1 MQSTCRSAAAGSP
14 PALGY
19 CDEAV
24 AEGSNDHPAMRTPSL
39 LKPLNALS
47 VRASLAVLVVG
58 CILPLALVGA
68 YFFFSFYERE
78 EAQLITNSLTRTR
91 AMSAAVDHDF
101 ATTQAALLALATS
114 AHLARGDLAGF
125 HRQALEEL
133 RHLPAE
139 HIVLIDPT
147 GQILLTTRRPFG
159 TQLPRLTS
167 SPLLARRGAGQ
178 SDLGAVRAPSPA
190 EERAAPVGV
199 LPHAAAGSAG
209 RRGTGREHRDKNGDT
224 AGGIDQ
230 ISERRGGRLS

>member
-1 MQSTCRSAAAGSP
+1 
-14 PALGY
+14 
-19 CDEAV
+19 
-24 AEGSNDHPAMRTPSL
+24 
-39 LKPLNALS
+39 
-47 VRASLAVLVVG
+47 
-58 CILPLALVGA
+58 
-68 YFFFSFYERE
+68 
-78 EAQLITNSLTRTR
+78 
-91 AMSAAVDHDF
+91 MSAAVDHDF

-178 SDLGAVRAPSPA
+178 SDLGAVRAPSPLKSGLLLSVSYRMLQPA
-190 EERAAPVGV
+190 RRDVGAPVESIV
-199 LPHAAAGSAG
+199 TRMATQLEGSIKSGNDA
-209 RRGTGREHRDKNGDT
+209 EDAYH
-224 AGGIDQ
+224 
-230 ISERRGGRLS
+230 E